1 MDRVPAAARK
11 RAIAVLALATLV
23 LLSAWEVY
31 LYAADKND
39 HPDQRIQLAVDSV
52 RRPAADN
59 ERRVI
64 VMGSSRAFCGI
75 NPDIVRNQLGV
86 GWDVRLAAMPAGS
99 GPAQLHVS
107 HDYLVDGDVVVVE
120 CLALA
125 AYTNFRSNW
134 QIEFDKRVG
143 NAHAGQLERQI
154 MEPLRASL
162 LFVRGRTSP
171 AEEARRWLRGALQME
186 PARELRNVGPE
197 GAVNHDNGWLE
208 FDGGFQPDMADSV
221 LQFQRKTV
229 PEDRMTRFSRV
240 AEVLRR
246 DVRTLE
252 DRGVTVVLLRMP
264 SEGNYAADE
273 EQLFPRAQY
282 WNRFAQVAP
291 GRAWHF
297 SDFEATR
304 DLRTWDNQ
312 HLTAD
317 SARIYSRWLGAKL
330 RGLVEDNSR

>member
-11 RAIAVLALATLV
+11 RAMAVLIVAALAM
-23 LLSAWEVY
+23 LSAWEVY
-31 LYAADKND
+31 LYAADKGD
-39 HPDQRIQLAVDSV
+39 FPDQRIQLAVDRV

-59 ERRVI
+59 QRRVI

-75 NPDIVRNQLGV
+75 NPDLLHSQLGE

-99 GPAQLHVS
+99 GPAQLHVCQ
-107 HDYLVDGDVVVVE
+107 DYLVSGDVVVVE

-125 AYTNFRSNW
+125 AYINFRGSW
-134 QIEFDKRVG
+134 QIDFDKRIG

-154 MEPLRASL
+154 MDPLRASL

-171 AEEARRWLRGALQME
+171 AEEARRWLRGSLQME
-186 PARELRNVGPE
+186 QTSERRIVGPE
-197 GAVNHDNGWLE
+197 GAVNHENGWLE
-208 FDGGFQPDMADSV
+208 FSGGFQTDLADSV

-229 PEDRMTRFSRV
+229 PEDRMARFNKV
-240 AEVLRR
+240 VEVLRR
-246 DVRTLE
+246 DIRTLE

-264 SEGNYAADE
+264 SEGDYATEE
-273 EQLFPRAQY
+273 EQLFPRTLY
-282 WNRFAQVAP
+282 WNRFAQVAQ

-297 SDFEATR
+297 TDFEATR

-317 SARIYSRWLGAKL
+317 SARVYSRWLGLKL
-330 RGLVEDNSR
+330 RGLVEEHSP

>member
-1 MDRVPAAARK
+1 MARIPAAARK

-31 LYAADKND
+31 LYAADKD
-39 HPDQRIQLAVDSV
+39 DKPDQRIQLAVDRV

-59 ERRVI
+59 QRRVI

-75 NPDIVRNQLGV
+75 NPDIVRSQLGES
-86 GWDVRLAAMPAGS
+86 WDVRLAAMPMGS
-99 GPAQLHVS
+99 GPAQLHAGQA
-107 HDYLVDGDVVVVE
+107 YLVSGDVVVVE
-120 CLALA
+120 FLALA
-125 AYTNFRSNW
+125 AYINFRGSW
-134 QIEFDKRVG
+134 QIEFEKRIG
-143 NAHAGQLERQI
+143 SAHVGQLERQI
-154 MEPLRASL
+154 MDPRGARL
-162 LFVRGRTSP
+162 LFVGGRTTP

-186 PARELRNVGPE
+186 QTRELRNVGPE
-197 GAVNHDNGWLE
+197 GTVNHDNGWLE
-208 FDGGFQPDMADSV
+208 FNGGFQTDMADSV

-229 PEDRMTRFSRV
+229 PEDRITRLSGV

-246 DVRTLE
+246 DIRTLE
-252 DRGVTVVLLRMP
+252 ERGVTVVLLRMP
-264 SEGNYAADE
+264 SEGAYAVE
-273 EQLFPRAQY
+273 EQQLFPRAQY
-282 WNRFAQVAP
+282 WNRFAQLAP

-317 SARIYSRWLGAKL
+317 SARIYSRWLGARL